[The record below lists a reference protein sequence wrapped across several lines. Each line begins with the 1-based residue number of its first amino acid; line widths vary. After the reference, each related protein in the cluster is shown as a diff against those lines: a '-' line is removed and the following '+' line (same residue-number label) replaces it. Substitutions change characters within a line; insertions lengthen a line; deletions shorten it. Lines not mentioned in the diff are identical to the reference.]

1 MLLEKAEEHGINT
14 AHVES
19 HRFGTWRR
27 ISTVTGVKEYI
38 KFSSASSYEEL
49 QQSLQDLDFPRLQ
62 EVIQDLTPRE
72 GETIALLND
81 SRDANS
87 YGLILQNAAA
97 RETLR
102 KERDFLTAKLIVQD
116 ASLAVKLDSL
126 TKKVDALKKEVE
138 NTDAINEEVFNA
150 VQRLFKA
157 TRSLK
162 SISNDLYEG
171 ND

>member
-1 MLLEKAEEHGINT
+1 M
-14 AHVES
+14 
-19 HRFGTWRR
+19 
-27 ISTVTGVKEYI
+27 
-38 KFSSASSYEEL
+38 
-49 QQSLQDLDFPRLQ
+49 Q